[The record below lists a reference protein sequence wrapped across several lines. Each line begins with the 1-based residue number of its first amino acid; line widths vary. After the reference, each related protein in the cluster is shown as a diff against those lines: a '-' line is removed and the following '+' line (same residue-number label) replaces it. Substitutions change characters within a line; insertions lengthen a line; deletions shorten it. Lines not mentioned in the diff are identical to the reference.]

1 MKPPELT
8 TGKTPQ
14 TLPAVKPDEDKEKVT
29 LTELLSP
36 HHGAEAF
43 AEEGSENV
51 KEASEETIEQIFA
64 SQVDSGL
71 SSEPHLTLEESQHE
85 LATPKLTPYH
95 VRVKEESSELSDEL
109 VPFDKPASQVD
120 VQESHVPDDE
130 WVEKEDEKGEGE
142 EQLQEESSDSE
153 TEAIIEPN
161 FQESRT
167 SSPVSEC
174 EPEESMF
181 SKGIDATQSV
191 ELMQEGCLLTETYEM
206 DRDEK
211 LYPDGE
217 EMDMYDRAMERK
229 VDLKMSNDTKME
241 EEKWQHAEPEED
253 ISSKDQCPEETER
266 RQDLASEEQQF
277 NVSISPLT
285 DSQVGDGAPALPPHE
300 NEEEDEEEDS
310 QNMLVSWR
318 TESESYT
325 QDNTLADPRPLI
337 RYKSDEADGAT
348 QASHVDKSESGE
360 EEQEKMIDE
369 MIKWSEDNAER
380 FGTMEDLRE
389 DTEGEQDEEYDLG
402 YTHTHT
408 QDLVLDGA
416 EELTSGVNER
426 PSDEEPKH
434 ETQELVSPTGSAEV
448 DDEKLETGSFLGQEF
463 EHVKSDF
470 AGTSFVEQHV
480 REIENL
486 VHLHHNL
493 TEQSEA
499 EEEED
504 LPSPKNPD
512 LGVIPEPPAFSAFTD
527 QPAYSFGFSEP
538 LMTDAG
544 VQLKDQGPS
553 EEKDKEEKH
562 VSLVTHADETET
574 LLITRPDA
582 EEISCSEETNPTIH
596 PRADEVNLW
605 EVGVSSDQNKWTPA
619 ESRQHLQEKVGDSQD
634 VPQAPGWEM
643 LRNLSEQCESAE
655 SPTEDIASYQQKQQH
670 LNICPDNVE
679 DEIFVVKSSAELVKK
694 SGNDSSLHDFL
705 RGVKNDSWVSSLETG
720 ATNHPDDACNE
731 AADQTGQG
739 LGFADALVWGDLE
752 DTNVVKWSSRVDTDS
767 PKGLLAEKKQEN
779 SEVKQLLV
787 HSEESEVE
795 AESWSSGEEP
805 I

>member
-348 QASHVDKSESGE
+348 QASHVDKSESGK

-634 VPQAPGWEM
+634 VPQAPEWEM

>member
-1 MKPPELT
+1 M
-8 TGKTPQ
+8 
-14 TLPAVKPDEDKEKVT
+14 
-29 LTELLSP
+29 TELLSP
-36 HHGAEAF
+36 HHAAEAF
-43 AEEGSENV
+43 AKEGSENV
-51 KEASEETIEQIFA
+51 KEASEETIEQVFA

-71 SSEPHLTLEESQHE
+71 SSEPHLTREASQHE

-95 VRVKEESSELSDEL
+95 VRIKEEICELSDEL
-109 VPFDKPASQVD
+109 VPFDKPASQED
-120 VQESHVPDDE
+120 VQEPHVPDDE
-130 WVEKEDEKGEGE
+130 RVEKEGEEGEGE

-153 TEAIIEPN
+153 TEAVIEPN
-161 FQESRT
+161 FESRT

-174 EPEESMF
+174 EPEESIF
-181 SKGIDATQSV
+181 SNGIDATQSI
-191 ELMQEGCLLTETYEM
+191 ELMQEGCLLTETYET

-229 VDLKMSNDTKME
+229 VDLKMNNDTKME

-253 ISSKDQCPEETER
+253 ISSKDQRPEETEK

-277 NVSISPLT
+277 NASISPLT
-285 DSQVGDGAPALPPHE
+285 DSQVGDAPALPPPE
-300 NEEEDEEEDS
+300 IEEEDEEEDS

-337 RYKSDEADGAT
+337 RYKSDKADGAT
-348 QASHVDKSESGE
+348 QASHVCE
-360 EEQEKMIDE
+360 EEQEKMVDE

-408 QDLVLDGA
+408 QVLVLDGA
-416 EELTSGVNER
+416 EELTSGVNEG

-434 ETQELVSPTGSAEV
+434 ESRELVSPTDFAEV
-448 DDEKLETGSFLGQEF
+448 DDEKLETGRFEGQEF
-463 EHVKSDF
+463 EHVKADF
-470 AGTSFVEQHV
+470 AGTSFVQQQV

-486 VHLHHNL
+486 VHLYHSDL

-499 EEEED
+499 EEED
-504 LPSPKNPD
+504 LPSPKNTD
-512 LGVIPEPPAFSAFTD
+512 LGVIPDPPAFSAFTD

-538 LMTDAG
+538 SMTDAE

-574 LLITRPDA
+574 LLTTRPDA
-582 EEISCSEETNPTIH
+582 EEISCSEETSPAIH
-596 PRADEVNLW
+596 PRADEANLW
-605 EVGVSSDQNKWTPA
+605 EVGVSSDQNKWIPA
-619 ESRQHLQEKVGDSQD
+619 ESQHLHEKVGDPQD
-634 VPQAPGWEM
+634 VPQVPEWEM
-643 LRNLSEQCESAE
+643 LRNLSEQCESVE
-655 SPTEDIASYQQKQQH
+655 SPTEDIASDQQKQQKQQQH
-670 LNICPDNVE
+670 LSSICPDNVE
-679 DEIFVVKSSAELVKK
+679 DDIFVVKSSAELVKK
-694 SGNDSSLHDFL
+694 SGNDSSLHDFF

-731 AADQTGQG
+731 SNDQTGQG

-752 DTNVVKWSSRVDTDS
+752 DTNTVKWSSGMDTDS

-779 SEVKQLLV
+779 SEVKQLLI

>member
-14 TLPAVKPDEDKEKVT
+14 TLPAVSPEGDKEKVT
-29 LTELLSP
+29 LTGLLSP
-36 HHGAEAF
+36 HHGEEAF
-43 AEEGSENV
+43 AKEGSENV
-51 KEASEETIEQIFA
+51 KEASEDMIEQVFA

-71 SSEPHLTLEESQHE
+71 SSEPHLTHEESQHD

-95 VRVKEESSELSDEL
+95 VRMKEESCELSDEL
-109 VPFDKPASQVD
+109 VPFDKPASQED
-120 VQESHVPDDE
+120 VQEPQEPHDE
-130 WVEKEDEKGEGE
+130 WVEKEGEEGEGE

-153 TEAIIEPN
+153 TEAVIEPN
-161 FQESRT
+161 FGSRT

-174 EPEESMF
+174 EPEESVF

-191 ELMQEGCLLTETYEM
+191 ELMQEACLLTETYKT

-253 ISSKDQCPEETER
+253 ISSKDQRPEETER
-266 RQDLASEEQQF
+266 RKVLAIEEKLF
-277 NVSISPLT
+277 NASISPLT

-300 NEEEDEEEDS
+300 EEEDEEEDS

-337 RYKSDEADGAT
+337 QYKSDEADGAT
-348 QASHVDKSESGE
+348 QGPCVDKSESGE

-389 DTEGEQDEEYDLG
+389 DTEGELDEEYDLG

-426 PSDEEPKH
+426 PSDVEPQH
-434 ETQELVSPTGSAEV
+434 ETQELISPTGSAEV
-448 DDEKLETGSFLGQEF
+448 DNEELETGRFVEQEF

-470 AGTSFVEQHV
+470 AGTSFVQQQV

-486 VHLHHNL
+486 VHLHHSNL

-504 LPSPKNPD
+504 LPFPKNPD
-512 LGVIPEPPAFSAFTD
+512 MGVIPDAPAFSAFTD
-527 QPAYSFGFSEP
+527 QTAYSFGFSEP
-538 LMTDAG
+538 SMTYAE
-544 VQLKDQGPS
+544 VQPKDQGPS

-582 EEISCSEETNPTIH
+582 EEISFSEETNPAKP
-596 PRADEVNLW
+596 PRADEANLW
-605 EVGVSSDQNKWTPA
+605 EVGVSSDQNQWTPA
-619 ESRQHLQEKVGDSQD
+619 ESQQHLHEKGGDSQD
-634 VPQAPGWEM
+634 VPQAPEWEM
-643 LRNLSEQCESAE
+643 LKNLGEQCESAE
-655 SPTEDIASYQQKQQH
+655 SPTEDIASDQQQH
-670 LNICPDNVE
+670 LNICPDDVE
-679 DEIFVVKSSAELVKK
+679 DDIFVVKSSEELVKK
-694 SGNDSSLHDFL
+694 SGNDSSLHDFF
-705 RGVKNDSWVSSLETG
+705 RGAKNDSWVSSLETG
-720 ATNHPDDACNE
+720 ATNHPDDARNE
-731 AADQTGQG
+731 AADQTGRG

-752 DTNVVKWSSRVDTDS
+752 DTNVVKWSSGVDTDS

-805 I
+805 M

>member
-14 TLPAVKPDEDKEKVT
+14 TLPAVSPEGDKEKVT
-29 LTELLSP
+29 LTGLLSP
-36 HHGAEAF
+36 HHGEEAF
-43 AEEGSENV
+43 AKEGSENV
-51 KEASEETIEQIFA
+51 KEASEDMIEQVFA

-71 SSEPHLTLEESQHE
+71 SSEPHLTHEESQHD

-95 VRVKEESSELSDEL
+95 VRMKEESCELSDEL
-109 VPFDKPASQVD
+109 VPFDKPASQED
-120 VQESHVPDDE
+120 VQEPQEPHDE
-130 WVEKEDEKGEGE
+130 WVEKEGEEGEGE

-153 TEAIIEPN
+153 TEAVIEPN
-161 FQESRT
+161 FGSRT

-174 EPEESMF
+174 EPEESVF

-191 ELMQEGCLLTETYEM
+191 ELMQEACLLTETYKT

-253 ISSKDQCPEETER
+253 ISSKDQRPEETER
-266 RQDLASEEQQF
+266 RKVLAIEEKLF
-277 NVSISPLT
+277 NASISPLT

-300 NEEEDEEEDS
+300 EEEDEEEDS

-337 RYKSDEADGAT
+337 QYKSDEADGAT
-348 QASHVDKSESGE
+348 QGPCVDKSESGE

-389 DTEGEQDEEYDLG
+389 DTEGELDEEYDLG

-434 ETQELVSPTGSAEV
+434 ETQELISPTGSAEV
-448 DDEKLETGSFLGQEF
+448 DNEELETGRFVEQEF

-470 AGTSFVEQHV
+470 AGTSFVQQQV

-486 VHLHHNL
+486 VHLHHSNL
-493 TEQSEA
+493 NEQSEA

-504 LPSPKNPD
+504 LPFPKNPD
-512 LGVIPEPPAFSAFTD
+512 MGVIPDAPAFSAFTD
-527 QPAYSFGFSEP
+527 QTAYSFGFSEP
-538 LMTDAG
+538 SMTYAE
-544 VQLKDQGPS
+544 VQPKDQGPS
-553 EEKDKEEKH
+553 EERDKEEKH

-574 LLITRPDA
+574 LLITKPDA
-582 EEISCSEETNPTIH
+582 EEISFSEETNPAK
-596 PRADEVNLW
+596 PPQADEANLW
-605 EVGVSSDQNKWTPA
+605 EVGVSSDQNQWTPA
-619 ESRQHLQEKVGDSQD
+619 ESQQHLHEKVGDSQD
-634 VPQAPGWEM
+634 VPQAPEWEM
-643 LRNLSEQCESAE
+643 LKNLGEQCESAE
-655 SPTEDIASYQQKQQH
+655 SPTEDIASDQQQH
-670 LNICPDNVE
+670 LNICPDDVE
-679 DEIFVVKSSAELVKK
+679 DDIFVVKSSEELVKK
-694 SGNDSSLHDFL
+694 SGNDSSLHDFF
-705 RGVKNDSWVSSLETG
+705 RGAKNDSWVSSLETG
-720 ATNHPDDACNE
+720 ATNHPDDARNE
-731 AADQTGQG
+731 AADQTGRG

-752 DTNVVKWSSRVDTDS
+752 DTNVVKWSSGVDTDS

-805 I
+805 M

>member
-14 TLPAVKPDEDKEKVT
+14 TLPAVSPDGDKEKVT

-36 HHGAEAF
+36 HHGEEAF
-43 AEEGSENV
+43 AKEGSENV
-51 KEASEETIEQIFA
+51 KEASEEMIEQVFA

-71 SSEPHLTLEESQHE
+71 SSEPHLTHEESQHD

-95 VRVKEESSELSDEL
+95 VRIKEESCELSDEL
-109 VPFDKPASQVD
+109 VPFDKPASQED
-120 VQESHVPDDE
+120 VQEPQVPHDE
-130 WVEKEDEKGEGE
+130 RVEKEGEEGEGE

-153 TEAIIEPN
+153 TEAVIEPN
-161 FQESRT
+161 FESRT

-174 EPEESMF
+174 EPEESVF

-191 ELMQEGCLLTETYEM
+191 ELMQEAGLLTETYEM

-253 ISSKDQCPEETER
+253 ISSKDQRPEETER
-266 RQDLASEEQQF
+266 RQDLAIEEQIF
-277 NVSISPLT
+277 NASISPLT
-285 DSQVGDGAPALPPHE
+285 DSQVGDGAPALLPHE
-300 NEEEDEEEDS
+300 EEEDEEEDS
-310 QNMLVSWR
+310 QNMVVSWR

-337 RYKSDEADGAT
+337 QYKSDEADGAT
-348 QASHVDKSESGE
+348 QVSHVDKSESGE

-389 DTEGEQDEEYDLG
+389 DTEGELDEEYDLG

-434 ETQELVSPTGSAEV
+434 ETQELISPTGSAEV
-448 DDEKLETGSFLGQEF
+448 DNEELETGRFVEQEF

-470 AGTSFVEQHV
+470 AGTSFVQQQV

-486 VHLHHNL
+486 VHLHHSNL
-493 TEQSEA
+493 TEQSE
-499 EEEED
+499 EEED
-504 LPSPKNPD
+504 LPFPKNPD
-512 LGVIPEPPAFSAFTD
+512 MGVIPDPPAFSAFTD
-527 QPAYSFGFSEP
+527 QTAYSFGFSEP
-538 LMTDAG
+538 SMTDAE
-544 VQLKDQGPS
+544 VQPKDQGPS
-553 EEKDKEEKH
+553 EEKDKH
-562 VSLVTHADETET
+562 VSLVTHADETAT
-574 LLITRPDA
+574 LLISRPDA
-582 EEISCSEETNPTIH
+582 EEISFSEETNPAKH
-596 PRADEVNLW
+596 PRADEANLW
-605 EVGVSSDQNKWTPA
+605 EVAVSSDQNQWTPA
-619 ESRQHLQEKVGDSQD
+619 ESQHLHEKVGDSQD
-634 VPQAPGWEM
+634 VPQAPEWEM
-643 LRNLSEQCESAE
+643 LKNLGEQCESAE
-655 SPTEDIASYQQKQQH
+655 SPTEDIASDQQQH
-670 LNICPDNVE
+670 LNICPDDVE
-679 DEIFVVKSSAELVKK
+679 DDIFVVKSSEELVKK
-694 SGNDSSLHDFL
+694 SGNDSNLHDFF
-705 RGVKNDSWVSSLETG
+705 RGIKNDSWVSSLETG
-720 ATNHPDDACNE
+720 ATNHPDDARNE

-739 LGFADALVWGDLE
+739 LGFADALVWGELE
-752 DTNVVKWSSRVDTDS
+752 DTNVVKWSSGVDTDS

-805 I
+805 M